1 MKKRVAIFTQEQS
14 EQPFQTRD
22 ALAQYVLHVMEERMQ
37 QAKNAKGD
45 DTFSGAIHLHLSE
58 MASGDRITV

>member
-1 MKKRVAIFTQEQS
+1 MPTKKQILNDAEMV
-14 EQPFQTRD
+14 QPFQTRD

-37 QAKNAKGD
+37 QAKNAKKDG
-45 DTFSGAIHLHLSE
+45 TFSSAIHLHLSE